1 MSKNPSSIS
10 RRAFLRDA
18 RSIGGGAL
26 GGSALAGS
34 ALLQPRDA
42 RADQATAQDALPRRV
57 LGKTKEEV
65 TALGLGTWPSGRSA
79 KVDTPAV
86 MAIINEALDLGI
98 NFIDTAHN
106 YGNAEEAIGKALG
119 TRRDDVFL
127 TTKVWADDEK
137 QARQSFEESLRAMRT
152 DHVDLL
158 YLHSLGNRDVQ
169 RAMARDGAL
178 TYILK
183 QKEAGKVRFVGISGH
198 SKVDRFNPVI
208 ETGQIDVVMVA
219 MNFVDRFIYGFEDKV
234 LPVAIKHN
242 LGVACMKVFGGIRGG
257 FGVAGGPNPGPQ
269 LEEKWLEQAVRYAM
283 GLPGVATLVIGPH
296 TVEQLRQN
304 VKLVQNY
311 QPLSD
316 KQQNGLKQLG
326 QQLAEKWGEHYG
338 PAV

>member
-1 MSKNPSSIS
+1 MLKKSTSIS

-18 RSIGGGAL
+18 RTYGGSAL
-26 GGSALAGS
+26 GGSAL
-34 ALLQPRDA
+34 LLQRGA
-42 RADQATAQDALPRRV
+42 RSAEAAAQDAPPRRV
-57 LGKTKEEV
+57 LGRTKEEV
-65 TALGLGTWPSGRSA
+65 TTLALGTWPSGRSA
-79 KVDTPAV
+79 KVDTPTV
-86 MAIINEALDLGI
+86 MSIINEALDLGI

-119 TRRDDVFL
+119 KRRDDVFL
-127 TTKVWADDEK
+127 ATKVWADDEK

-169 RAMARDGAL
+169 RALARDGAL
-178 TYILK
+178 SYILR

-198 SKVDRFNPVI
+198 SQVDRFNPVI

-219 MNFVDRFIYGFEDKV
+219 MNFVDRFVYGFEDKV

-242 LGVACMKVFGGIRGG
+242 VGVACMKVFGGIRGG

-283 GLPGVATLVIGPH
+283 DLPGVATLVIGPH
-296 TVEQLRQN
+296 SVEQLRQN
-304 VKLVQNY
+304 VKMVKNY
-311 QPLSD
+311 QPLS
-316 KQQNGLKQLG
+316 KEQQQMLSQLG
-326 QQLAEKWGEHYG
+326 QQLATKWGEHYG
-338 PAV
+338 EA